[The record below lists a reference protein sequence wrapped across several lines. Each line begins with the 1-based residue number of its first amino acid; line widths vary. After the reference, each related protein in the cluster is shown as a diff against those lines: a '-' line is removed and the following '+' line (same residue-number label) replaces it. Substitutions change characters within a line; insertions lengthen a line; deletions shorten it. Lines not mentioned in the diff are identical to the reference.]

1 MSADDFGVLEFI
13 DLVDRLTVVLN
24 EETELLET
32 GQPYLIEGLQDEKR
46 RLSSAVR
53 QATIAVQA
61 EPDLLD
67 DGSVYFEEDM
77 VELRDAVAVLNEAAH
92 RNEAA
97 LRAAIRSTDRLVR
110 AVVRAMG
117 ETSNERDSRYTALG
131 MMGVNRA
138 SPAGAFD
145 ELS

>member
-32 GQPYLIEGLQDEKR
+32 GQPYLIDGLQDEKR
-46 RLSSAVR
+46 RLSAAVR

-77 VELRDAVAVLNEAAH
+77 AELREAVAVLNESAH

-131 MMGVNRA
+131 MRGVHRA
-138 SPAGAFD
+138 SPAGALD

>member
-32 GQPYLIEGLQDEKR
+32 GQPYLIDGLQDEKR

-77 VELRDAVAVLNEAAH
+77 AELRDAVAVL
-92 RNEAA
+92 NEAA

-117 ETSNERDSRYTALG
+117 ETSNERDARYTALG

-138 SPAGAFD
+138 SPAGALD